1 LKRSAEP
8 LGGFAYKFQNGIHA
22 FHGMC
27 GEFPLS
33 RGTESNWRETTGH
46 NACVAFDKETPAPL
60 VVLVL
65 MTPGVKGIA
74 IIDSP
79 SPVSPMGFHAS

>member
-1 LKRSAEP
+1 MAFMPFMGCVVSSPCREALNQI
-8 LGGFAYKFQNGIHA
+8 GG
-22 FHGMC
+22 
-27 GEFPLS
+27 
-33 RGTESNWRETTGH
+33 ETTGH

>member
-1 LKRSAEP
+1 
-8 LGGFAYKFQNGIHA
+8 
-22 FHGMC
+22 MC

-33 RGTESNWRETTGH
+33 RGSESNWRETTGD
-46 NACVAFDKETPAPL
+46 NACVAFGKETPAPL

-74 IIDSP
+74 SIDSP

>member
-65 MTPGVKGIA
+65 MTLGVKGIA
-74 IIDSP
+74 IIDSH
-79 SPVSPMGFHAS
+79 SRVSPMGFHAS